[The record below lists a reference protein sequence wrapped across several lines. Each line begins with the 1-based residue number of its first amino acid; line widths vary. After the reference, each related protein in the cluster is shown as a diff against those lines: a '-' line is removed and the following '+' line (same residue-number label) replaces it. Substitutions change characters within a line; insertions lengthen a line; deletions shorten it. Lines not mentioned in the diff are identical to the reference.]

1 MINIIFVLRKKIL
14 MTGDFSERQRLPHW
28 MRMKMP
34 MGENYSRVKNL
45 VQKYALH
52 TICTSGNCPNIG
64 ECWNRGTATFM
75 ILGDICTRN
84 CKFCAVKSGK
94 PLPPDKEEAVRLA
107 ESVLLMGIRHCVIT
121 SVDRDDLADQGARI
135 WADCIMEIKRR
146 NQDIKIEAL
155 IPDFRG
161 NKKLI
166 QQVADA
172 GPDLMS
178 HNLETVERL
187 TPVVRS
193 ASSYKRSL
201 DVLRFISS
209 IEKNAKS
216 GIMLGLGESLDEIY
230 QTMDDLLDAGCKI
243 MTIGQY
249 LAPSKNHL
257 RVTEYFSPDFFESL
271 RLAGLAK
278 GFRFIESKPMVR
290 SSYHA
295 ENHLG
300 I

>member
-1 MINIIFVLRKKIL
+1 
-14 MTGDFSERQRLPHW
+14 MTRDFSERQRLPHW

-45 VQKYALH
+45 VQKNALH

-75 ILGDICTRN
+75 ILGDICTRK

-94 PLPPDKEEAVRLA
+94 PLPPDKDEAVRLA
-107 ESVLLMGIRHCVIT
+107 ESVSLMGIRNCVIT
-121 SVDRDDLADQGARI
+121 SVDRDDLADQGAGI
-135 WADCIMEIKRR
+135 WAECIVEIKRR
-146 NQDIKIEAL
+146 NPDIKIEAL

-161 NKKLI
+161 SKKLI

-172 GPDLMS
+172 GPDLIS

-193 ASSYKRSL
+193 ASYYKRSL

-209 IEKNAKS
+209 IEKNTKS
-216 GIMLGLGESLDEIY
+216 GIMLGLGETLDEIY

-257 RVTEYFSPDFFESL
+257 TVTEYYSPDFFENL
-271 RLAGLAK
+271 RLAGLRK
-278 GFRFIESKPMVR
+278 GFRFIESNPMVR

-295 ENHLG
+295 ENHLD